1 MNSIGVLGDLCR
13 ETEWI
18 WQRMKCVSRSIASCQ
33 HPRLK
38 QRLLEEINIYRNRS
52 LNVKKPTELRPD
64 AIITL
69 VDAPMIVEG
78 VALSRSEKALGI
90 IWMY

>member
-1 MNSIGVLGDLCR
+1 MKSIGVLGDLCR

-18 WQRMKCVSRSIASCQ
+18 EQRMKGVSRSIACCKDIDVSQPVSEC
-33 HPRLK
+33 
-38 QRLLEEINIYRNRS
+38 
-52 LNVKKPTELRPD
+52 KKTTESRPD

-69 VDAPMIVEG
+69 VDATMIVEG
-78 VALSRSEKALGI
+78 VALSRSEKALGM